1 MIGLGIFQIDQP
13 HQHTL
18 VQIAETTAQNV
29 GQADHIRGCAIFRS
43 IDTGDVAVL
52 TQWGDPSAHDQ
63 VPPTLLKPI
72 EQDLYHLALLH
83 HAAGRTTSRLSADD
97 GLFHFINVF
106 RLAPGRSKDFIDYFQ
121 DSIPLVSASPGFV
134 STNVLISLDQ
144 RHAANIGQFT
154 TRRDFMAIF
163 RSPRILM
170 TFSEPLRRRIIRGF
184 PRFRFYEL
192 AAARLYESV
201 QTESR

>member
-1 MIGLGIFQIDQP
+1 MKDNPRRNSETDRYTSSTTASAREPQSHTLTLAPGDQLIGLGIFQIDQP

-29 GQADHIRGCAIFRS
+29 GPADHIRGCAIFRS

-97 GLFHFINVF
+97 GLF
-106 RLAPGRSKDFIDYFQ
+106 
-121 DSIPLVSASPGFV
+121 
-134 STNVLISLDQ
+134 
-144 RHAANIGQFT
+144 
-154 TRRDFMAIF
+154 
-163 RSPRILM
+163 
-170 TFSEPLRRRIIRGF
+170 SEPLRRRIIRGF

-201 QTESR
+201 QTGAADEGSSQLRWPEGLGEGCHAAAAARDGPELEIKVR